1 MFGGSDSGDGLMYTQ
16 LKKFISVI
24 VSRIYPTRASKDSEV
39 TLSASRAILGRSG
52 DLISKDRAF
61 KASL

>member
-24 VSRIYPTRASKDSEV
+24 VSPKLLFSGLKILKAQNHSNKNARIH
-39 TLSASRAILGRSG
+39 
-52 DLISKDRAF
+52 
-61 KASL
+61 